1 MLVRSTNDWCISSS
15 VILHFTLSCPSC
27 FLDASLH
34 RPPVIDLPER
44 FPLPLSL
51 SRSTCPLPLRH
62 PPAIQST
69 PHSSSL
75 TFTKDRAPPLRWWCP
90 QHPHLPSPPPRQR
103 GPGPLRGCPCG
114 AAGGPPGSSPT
125 PGPRAGRGQALFL
138 DPPPPPPG
146 GWSRRGR
153 RSPAAPRRCR
163 ARCGGPRR
171 RRWGTTPKTCRW
183 TWAARRSWRC
193 GKPKSGNDG
202 GPERPLPGGGGHDT
216 REAAPE
222 RRVGRPEAW
231 EDRQSPRQPPSAQ
244 GRAPGT
250 LRGGRRAP
258 SSPAA
263 SSGTALC
270 TPLSGSVC
278 LGWKQQL
285 FPPRDGDAWNM
296 TRL

>member
-1 MLVRSTNDWCISSS
+1 MLVRSTNNWCISSS
-15 VILHFTLSCPSC
+15 LILHFTLSCPSC

-51 SRSTCPLPLRH
+51 SRSTCPPPLRH

-69 PHSSSL
+69 PRSSSL
-75 TFTKDRAPPLRWWCP
+75 TFYQRPSPPVTLVVPTAPSSPKPTSPAARPRAPPGV
-90 QHPHLPSPPPRQR
+90 SV
-103 GPGPLRGCPCG
+103 RGCG
-114 AAGGPPGSSPT
+114 RPPGSSPT
-125 PGPRAGRGQALFL
+125 PGPRAGRGRALFL
-138 DPPPPPPG
+138 EPPPPG

-163 ARCGGPRR
+163 VRCGGPRR

-183 TWAARRSWRC
+183 TWVARRSWRC

-202 GPERPLPGGGGHDT
+202 EPERPFPGGGGHDA

-222 RRVGRPEAW
+222 RRAGRPEAW

-270 TPLSGSVC
+270 TLLSGSGC
-278 LGWKQQL
+278 LGWKQQR